1 MRNQTRVTTLVLSA
15 LALMIPFSASAQ
27 SMPATRVDSLV
38 IDRWLEMYNK
48 ADVSQADEVLSPD
61 FVPHMP
67 AAYGVV
73 DRTSYLAAIVNTNVL
88 YAHVTLQDLFGRD
101 DMLVGRFT
109 IRAVWPPNLPY
120 TNTAIVFFRVEGG
133 RIAEEWWETDLL
145 GVLEQV
151 GQLPMTRSVYSWSSP
166 SLGAGMPGIPPLN
179 SYLARLSLEAINT
192 GNLSLL
198 HRLLSRD
205 YKNHDV
211 VAPYADDSV
220 AYESFLR
227 DVMLTAFPDLHIT
240 IDDVVAIGDRV
251 ALRCTVTGTHQGP
264 FGPLPPTGRQV
275 RWTSM
280 VIYRFA
286 DNKIVDGWWAYDA
299 LALMQLMTQ

>member
-1 MRNQTRVTTLVLSA
+1 MRNQTRVTRLVLSA

-27 SMPATRVDSLV
+27 SMPATRVDSVV

-67 AAYGVV
+67 AVLGIF
-73 DRTSYLAAIVNTNVL
+73 DRTSYLEKIVNTTVL
-88 YAHVTLQDLFGRD
+88 YGHITLQDLFGRG
-101 DMLVGRFT
+101 DMLVARFT

-120 TNTAIVFFRVEGG
+120 TNTAIVFFRLEDG
-133 RIAEEWWETDLL
+133 RIAEEWWETDFL

-151 GQLPMTRSVYSWSSP
+151 GQLPATRSVYSWSSP
-166 SLGAGMPGIPPLN
+166 SLAAGMPAVPPLN
-179 SYLARLSLEAINT
+179 SYLARLSVEAINT
-192 GNLSLL
+192 GDLSLL
-198 HRLLSRD
+198 RRLLSRD

-211 VAPYADDSV
+211 VAPYADDRV

-227 DVMLTAFPDLHIT
+227 NMLTAFPDLHIT
-240 IDDVVAIGDRV
+240 IDDTVAIGDRV
-251 ALRCTVTGTHQGP
+251 ALRCTVTGTQQGS
-264 FGPLPPTGRQV
+264 FGPLPPTGKQV

-299 LALMQLMTQ
+299 LALTQQLMTP